1 MTSIFHLYGLIL
13 GVGIVT
19 AIFACEFAFRKW
31 QENGSGDDY
40 IFDSD
45 SISISDYA
53 AQSVQ
58 SVDDFW
64 RVIIFACISGIFGA
78 RLWHVMT
85 DWHLYTDSPLQIL
98 AISQGGLS
106 ILGALVG
113 GGIGIFGYLWW
124 KSRFDFIFAVKKVPF
139 WLDLAILGLPL
150 GQIIGRIGNFVNQ
163 ELYGLPS
170 QLPWAIFIDP
180 INRIAGFEQ
189 FATFHPLFLYEI
201 ILLTPFVMLVWW
213 WFHKDPKV
221 LGRGNFFA
229 LYLTWYGCGRCLF
242 EFLRI
247 DKSVINLSNILGFSL
262 TVGVNQ
268 IVLFCMGCVGVI
280 WILKNMQTKSMQ
292 KNSLHRNIL
301 LSTIALVAVAVAVVG
316 FGAGSDSINQQKKTM
331 HTQQMNQSTQ
341 AENEATLLSD
351 LSSIKDRSNVTLV
364 VTSSE
369 NESNQQE
376 LVVEVV
382 NTQDSLSLGLGMR
395 EEIGSDGMLFAFD
408 RPDQRYFWMKGMLI
422 DLDMIWISKGVVVGI
437 TENVPAPT
445 AKQQTN
451 MLDLPRYYSP
461 GPVDMVLEVP
471 AGFSRQKGIFTGDTL
486 RVK

>member
-31 QENGSGDDY
+31 QENGSGDDSN
-40 IFDSD
+40 FDSD
-45 SISISDYA
+45 PVSDHA

-64 RVIIFACISGIFGA
+64 RVVILASFFGILVA

-113 GGIGIFGYLWW
+113 GGIGIIGYLVW
-124 KSRFDFIFAVKKVPF
+124 KSHFDFISAVKKMPF

-150 GQIIGRIGNFVNQ
+150 GQIIGRIGNYVNQ

-170 QLPWAIFIDP
+170 QLPWAISIDP
-180 INRIAGFEQ
+180 VNRISGFEQ

-221 LGRGNFFA
+221 LGQGNFFA
-229 LYLTWYGCGRCLF
+229 LYLAWYGCGRCLL

-247 DKSVINLSNILGFSL
+247 DKSVINLSSIPGFSL

-268 IVLFCMGCVGVI
+268 IVLFCMGWVGI
-280 WILKNMQTKSMQ
+280 FGILKSLKYAKSD
-292 KNSLHRNIL
+292 R
-301 LSTIALVAVAVAVVG
+301 
-316 FGAGSDSINQQKKTM
+316 KK
-331 HTQQMNQSTQ
+331 
-341 AENEATLLSD
+341 
-351 LSSIKDRSNVTLV
+351 SIKN
-364 VTSSE
+364 
-369 NESNQQE
+369 
-376 LVVEVV
+376 
-382 NTQDSLSLGLGMR
+382 
-395 EEIGSDGMLFAFD
+395 
-408 RPDQRYFWMKGMLI
+408 
-422 DLDMIWISKGVVVGI
+422 
-437 TENVPAPT
+437 
-445 AKQQTN
+445 
-451 MLDLPRYYSP
+451 
-461 GPVDMVLEVP
+461 
-471 AGFSRQKGIFTGDTL
+471 
-486 RVK
+486 